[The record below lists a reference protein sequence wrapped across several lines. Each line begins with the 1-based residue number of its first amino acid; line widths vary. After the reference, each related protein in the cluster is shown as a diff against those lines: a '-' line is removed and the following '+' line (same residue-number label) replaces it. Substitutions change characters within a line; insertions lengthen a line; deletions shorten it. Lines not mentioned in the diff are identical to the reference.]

1 MAKRTRFI
9 LELETYR
16 DYGLIGRKEDV
27 KMLKS
32 ELLEKL
38 KDIAEDAD
46 INETILNMEDF
57 AKSSKVDVKKLTI
70 DDYKNML
77 ANNEV
82 IKAYYQSSFDS
93 AVGRAVT
100 NHDEKF
106 KREKLPGIIEEAIK
120 AKASEGLTPE
130 QKQLRELQEQLEQM
144 KLEKAKSELLEANR
158 NKLKGQ
164 GLDTS
169 LAKYIENDDDIAFF
183 KDLIVNSVQAGIKEK
198 LGNSNYKP
206 PVSAGDVN
214 SITKEQFN
222 KMNYTEKLK
231 LYNTNKELYDEL
243 NK

>member
-1 MAKRTRFI
+1 
-9 LELETYR
+9 
-16 DYGLIGRKEDV
+16 
-27 KMLKS
+27 MLKS

-46 INETILNMEDF
+46 VNETILNMEDF
-57 AKSSKVDVKKLTI
+57 AKSSKVDVTKSTI

-77 ANNEV
+77 ANNDI

-93 AVGRAVT
+93 AVGKAVT

-106 KREKLPGIIEEAIK
+106 KKEKLPKLLEEEVQKKLNAD
-120 AKASEGLTPE
+120 LTPE
-130 QKQLRELQEQLEQM
+130 QQQIRKLQEKIEKM
-144 KLEKAKSELLEANR
+144 ELEKTKAELLEANR
-158 NKLKGQ
+158 NKLKDQ

-169 LAKYIENDDDIAFF
+169 LAKYINSDEDITFF
-183 KDLIVNSVQAGIKEK
+183 KELISNSVQAGIKEK

-206 PVSAGDVN
+206 PVSTGDVN

>member
-1 MAKRTRFI
+1 
-9 LELETYR
+9 
-16 DYGLIGRKEDV
+16 
-27 KMLKS
+27 MLKS

-38 KDIAEDAD
+38 KDIADDAD

-77 ANNEV
+77 ANNDI

-106 KREKLPGIIEEAIK
+106 KREKLPGIIEDAIK

-130 QKQLRELQEQLEQM
+130 QKQLRELREQLEQM

-206 PVSAGDVN
+206 SVSAGDVN

>member
-1 MAKRTRFI
+1 MI
-9 LELETYR
+9 
-16 DYGLIGRKEDV
+16 
-27 KMLKS
+27 KS

-38 KDIAEDAD
+38 KDIADDAD
-46 INETILNMEDF
+46 INETILKMDDF
-57 AKSSKVDVKKLTI
+57 AKSSKIDVTKLTI

-77 ANNEV
+77 ANNDI

-93 AVGRAVT
+93 AVGKAVT

-106 KREKLPGIIEEAIK
+106 KKEKLPKLIDEAVK

-144 KLEKAKSELLEANR
+144 KLEKAKAELLEANR

-169 LAKYIENDDDIAFF
+169 LAKYINSDDDIAFF
-183 KDLIVNSVQAGIKEK
+183 KDLISNSVQAGIKEK

-206 PVSAGDVN
+206 AVSSGDVN

>member
-1 MAKRTRFI
+1 
-9 LELETYR
+9 
-16 DYGLIGRKEDV
+16 
-27 KMLKS
+27 MLKS

-46 INETILNMEDF
+46 INETILNIEDF
-57 AKSSKVDVKKLTI
+57 AKSSKVDVTKLTI

-77 ANNEV
+77 ANNDI

-93 AVGRAVT
+93 AVGKAVT

-106 KREKLPGIIEEAIK
+106 KKEKLPKLLEEEVQKKLNAD
-120 AKASEGLTPE
+120 LTPE
-130 QKQLRELQEQLEQM
+130 QQQIRKLQEKIEKM
-144 KLEKAKSELLEANR
+144 ELEKTKAELLEANR

>member
-1 MAKRTRFI
+1 
-9 LELETYR
+9 
-16 DYGLIGRKEDV
+16 
-27 KMLKS
+27 MLKR

-38 KDIAEDAD
+38 KDIADDAD
-46 INETILNMEDF
+46 INETILKMDDF
-57 AKSSKVDVKKLTI
+57 AKSSKIDVTKLTI

-77 ANNEV
+77 ANNDI

-93 AVGRAVT
+93 AVGKAVT

-106 KREKLPGIIEEAIK
+106 KKEKLPKLIDEAVK
-120 AKASEGLTPE
+120 AKTSEGLTPE

-144 KLEKAKSELLEANR
+144 KLEKAKAELLEANR

-169 LAKYIENDDDIAFF
+169 LAKYINSDEDIAFF
-183 KDLIVNSVQAGIKEK
+183 KELISNSVQAGIKEK

-206 PVSAGDVN
+206 AASSGDVN

>member
-1 MAKRTRFI
+1 MAITKQEKI
-9 LELETYR
+9 EKMELEKT
-16 DYGLIGRKEDV
+16 
-27 KMLKS
+27 
-32 ELLEKL
+32 
-38 KDIAEDAD
+38 
-46 INETILNMEDF
+46 
-57 AKSSKVDVKKLTI
+57 
-70 DDYKNML
+70 
-77 ANNEV
+77 
-82 IKAYYQSSFDS
+82 KA
-93 AVGRAVT
+93 
-100 NHDEKF
+100 
-106 KREKLPGIIEEAIK
+106 
-120 AKASEGLTPE
+120 
-130 QKQLRELQEQLEQM
+130 
-144 KLEKAKSELLEANR
+144 ELLEANR

-169 LAKYIENDDDIAFF
+169 LAKYINNDDDIAFF

>member
-38 KDIAEDAD
+38 KDIADDAD

-77 ANNEV
+77 ANNDI

-93 AVGRAVT
+93 AVGKAVT

-106 KREKLPGIIEEAIK
+106 KKEKLPKLIDEAVK

-130 QKQLRELQEQLEQM
+130 QKQLRELREQLEQM
-144 KLEKAKSELLEANR
+144 KLEKAKAELLEANR

-169 LAKYIENDDDIAFF
+169 LAKYINNDDDIAFF

-198 LGNSNYKP
+198 LGDRKS
-206 PVSAGDVN
+206 VV
-214 SITKEQFN
+214 
-222 KMNYTEKLK
+222 
-231 LYNTNKELYDEL
+231 
-243 NK
+243 

>member
-1 MAKRTRFI
+1 
-9 LELETYR
+9 
-16 DYGLIGRKEDV
+16 
-27 KMLKS
+27 MLKS

-46 INETILNMEDF
+46 INETIQGIGGL
-57 AKSSKVDVKKLTI
+57 AKPFDAANATVE
-70 DDYKNML
+70 DYKNML
-77 ANNEV
+77 ANNPV
-82 IKAYYQSSFDS
+82 VKAYYQSSFDS

-106 KREKLPGIIEEAIK
+106 KKEKLPKLIDEAVK
-120 AKASEGLTPE
+120 AKTSEGLTPE

-144 KLEKAKSELLEANR
+144 KLEKAKAELLEANR

-169 LAKYIENDDDIAFF
+169 LAKYINNDDDITFF
-183 KDLIVNSVQAGIKEK
+183 KELISNSVQAGIKEK

-206 PVSAGDVN
+206 VASSGDVN

>member
-1 MAKRTRFI
+1 
-9 LELETYR
+9 
-16 DYGLIGRKEDV
+16 
-27 KMLKS
+27 MLKS

-46 INETILNMEDF
+46 INETIQGIEGL
-57 AKSSKVDVKKLTI
+57 AKPFDAANATVE
-70 DDYKNML
+70 DYKNML
-77 ANNEV
+77 ANNPV
-82 IKAYYQSSFDS
+82 VKAYYQSSFDS
-93 AVGRAVT
+93 AVGKAVT

-106 KREKLPGIIEEAIK
+106 KREKLPGIIEDAIK

-130 QKQLRELQEQLEQM
+130 QKQLRELREQLEQM
-144 KLEKAKSELLEANR
+144 KLEKAKAELLETNR

-169 LAKYIENDDDIAFF
+169 LAKYINSDEDITFF
-183 KDLIVNSVQAGIKEK
+183 KELINSSVQSGIKEK

>member
-1 MAKRTRFI
+1 
-9 LELETYR
+9 
-16 DYGLIGRKEDV
+16 
-27 KMLKS
+27 MLKS

-38 KDIAEDAD
+38 KDIADDAD
-46 INETILNMEDF
+46 INETILKMDDF
-57 AKSSKVDVKKLTI
+57 AKSSKIDVTKMTI

-77 ANNEV
+77 ANNDI

-130 QKQLRELQEQLEQM
+130 QKQLRELQEQLETM
-144 KLEKAKSELLEANR
+144 KAEKAKAELLEVNR

-169 LAKYIENDDDIAFF
+169 LAKYINNDDDITFF
-183 KDLIVNSVQAGIKEK
+183 KELISNSVQAGIKEK

-206 PVSAGDVN
+206 AASAGDVN

>member
-1 MAKRTRFI
+1 
-9 LELETYR
+9 
-16 DYGLIGRKEDV
+16 
-27 KMLKS
+27 MLKS

-38 KDIAEDAD
+38 KDIEDDAD
-46 INETILNMEDF
+46 INETILSMEDF
-57 AKSSKVDVKKLTI
+57 AKSSNVDVTKLTI

-77 ANNEV
+77 ANNDI

-93 AVGRAVT
+93 AVGKAVT

-106 KREKLPGIIEEAIK
+106 KKEKLPKLIDEAVK
-120 AKASEGLTPE
+120 AKTSEGLTPE

-144 KLEKAKSELLEANR
+144 KLEKAKAELLEANR

-169 LAKYIENDDDIAFF
+169 LAKYINSDEDITFF
-183 KDLIVNSVQAGIKEK
+183 KELIGNSVQAGIKEK

-206 PVSAGDVN
+206 VASSGDVN
-214 SITKEQFN
+214 AITKEQFN